1 MTNKKN
7 MKILKNSLFA
17 VALLGMV
24 ACNQNANNETD
35 ESKNEAGVT
44 QNDSIANTDNPPP
57 SRDLSTVEGQDLTPE
72 DNTAESALKFTE
84 TSSQMKL
91 ILPNADV
98 FEDGKADFKS
108 GAQSTLEEA
117 YKVINGRG
125 IGKVLVSGNSGN
137 EGDPAQNR
145 TLSTQRAMA
154 IANWLKSKDI
164 KKDITISS
172 QGVGDTYPM
181 ISYELKDGSPN
192 PQANELNNRTEIT
205 FRKSQ
210 TPTE

>member
-1 MTNKKN
+1 MTNKRN
-7 MKILKNSLFA
+7 MKILKNSL
-17 VALLGMV
+17 VGLALLGVV
-24 ACNQNANNETD
+24 ACNQNANNEVD

-57 SRDLSTVEGQDLTPE
+57 SRDLATVEGQDLTPE
-72 DNTAESALKFTE
+72 DNAGESALKFTE
-84 TSSQMKL
+84 TPSQMKL
-91 ILPNADV
+91 ILPNADI

-108 GAQSTLEEA
+108 GAQPTLEEA

-125 IGKVLVSGNSGN
+125 IGKVLVTGNTGK
-137 EGDPAQNR
+137 EGDAGQNR
-145 TLSTQRAMA
+145 SLSTQRAMA
-154 IANWLKSKDI
+154 IAKWLKGKEI
-164 KKDITISS
+164 KKEISISS

-210 TPTE
+210 SSTE